1 MKPVYLD
8 HAAATPVRKE
18 IVEAMLPFFSERFAN
33 PSSVYDLGS
42 SIKEVIEGQREK
54 VATLIGAEKDNV
66 IFTASGAEANNVAV
80 KGTALANRNKGK
92 HVIVSAIEHHSVLN
106 SARFLER
113 FLDFEVTFLPVDG
126 YGLVDP
132 QRLESVISPETVLV
146 SIMHGNNEIGTVQPI
161 AELAALCR
169 KKGVLFHTDAVASA
183 GAVPLDVKAL
193 DVDLLTLSGPA
204 LGGPKGTGA
213 LYFRGKMRFVPLL
226 HGGIQENGRRAGTEN
241 VPGIV
246 GLGKAAE
253 LARQDLDGKAGRMKM
268 LRDVLTAGIQDRI
281 PGVIYTGHPVQR
293 LPGHLSL
300 VIHGVEAEGILIALD
315 LVGIAASSGSACTS
329 GAPTA
334 SHVLTAMG
342 CTSRD
347 AMGALRLTLG
357 RENTEADVD
366 TVIAKLP
373 EIVARVRAMSQWLE
387 AGEVPRGQRGN

>member
-18 IVEAMLPFFSERFAN
+18 IVDAMLPYFSERFAN

-253 LARQDLDGKAGRMKM
+253 LARQDLDAKAGRMKM
-268 LRDVLTAGIQDRI
+268 LRDVLTEGIQDRV

-293 LPGHLSL
+293 LPGHASFCFEAIEGEALLFMLSR
-300 VIHGVEAEGILIALD
+300 EGIY
-315 LVGIAASSGSACTS
+315 ASTGSACASKALKTS
-329 GAPTA
+329 PVLVAIGIPPDLAQGSIVFTLNA
-334 SHVLTAMG
+334 DNGLDDVHHVLEKIPCAVEKLRSFSPIWRKKTA
-342 CTSRD
+342 
-347 AMGALRLTLG
+347 A
-357 RENTEADVD
+357 
-366 TVIAKLP
+366 
-373 EIVARVRAMSQWLE
+373 
-387 AGEVPRGQRGN
+387 